1 MRVLAI
7 DTATTALVT
16 GVVDTVT
23 GQTTER
29 VLEDT
34 RAHNEL
40 LIPTITEVLA
50 EAGMEFSDLDAV
62 VTGVG
67 PGPFTGLRVGMATAS
82 ALADALSIP
91 LHGICTHDAIAAAA
105 ELPIDPAAAA
115 EEATALVATDARRK
129 EIYWATYRATDSGV
143 QRISGPAVTKPA
155 ELEVELASTAEV
167 IIPDRLVEQLPER
180 LAALPHRAAHPS
192 AAALVGAA
200 DLEAEPA
207 PVVPLY
213 LRRPDAVP
221 PKQQQLSA
229 AIPRVEL

>member
-1 MRVLAI
+1 M
-7 DTATTALVT
+7 
-16 GVVDTVT
+16 
-23 GQTTER
+23 
-29 VLEDT
+29 
-34 RAHNEL
+34 
-40 LIPTITEVLA
+40 
-50 EAGMEFSDLDAV
+50 
-62 VTGVG
+62 G

-105 ELPIDPAAAA
+105 ELHVDPAAAA
-115 EEATALVATDARRK
+115 DEATALVATDARRK

-167 IIPDRLVEQLPER
+167 IIPDRLAEQLPEL
-180 LAALPHRAAHPS
+180 LAALPHRAAQPT
-192 AAALVGAA
+192 AAALVAAA

-229 AIPRVEL
+229 AIPKVEL